1 MPHWDKRRDQRDRRG
16 RSLEFMI
23 RLESRFRLS
32 KGTEKIQSLHCD
44 ITSCFSSTFL
54 HGQQT
59 NTVGEKLLKTWTSS
73 DGHTQLS

>member
-1 MPHWDKRRDQRDRRG
+1 MGRGKLDRRRGQRDRRG

-32 KGTEKIQSLHCD
+32 EGTEKIQSLHCD

-54 HGQQT
+54 QGQQT
-59 NTVGEKLLKTWTSS
+59 PGRRVMVIHS
-73 DGHTQLS
+73 